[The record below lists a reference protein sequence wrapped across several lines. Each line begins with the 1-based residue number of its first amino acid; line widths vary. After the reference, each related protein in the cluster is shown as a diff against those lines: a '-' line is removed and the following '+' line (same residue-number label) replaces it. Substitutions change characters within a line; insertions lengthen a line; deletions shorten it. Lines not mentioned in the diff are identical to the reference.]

1 MQSTEQTDVREA
13 LNERGGFHAWWR
25 LLRPH
30 TLTASFVPV
39 FVGTMYASFTNSI
52 DWILFAAM
60 MVASLLIQS
69 ATNMF
74 NEYYDFVRGL
84 DTQDSVGISGSIVRD
99 GMKPKTIL
107 NSALIFFG
115 LALLLG
121 VYISASSSWW
131 IAIIGLIC
139 MAFGYLYTGG
149 PLPIAYTPLGEVF
162 SGILMGSVII
172 GISFFIQT
180 GVVTWDVVL
189 ISLPVTILIGSLN
202 LSNNIRDRE
211 GDKIGGR
218 KTLAILLGHE
228 RAITLM
234 AAAFI
239 VAYGLTIL
247 YIVIGLLPIESLITL
262 ISAVKAREV
271 IKGFR
276 GKTTPLQMMP
286 AMIATGKTNT
296 FYGLL
301 LSVSLL
307 IHTILS

>member
-1 MQSTEQTDVREA
+1 MQSTEQTNVSEA

-52 DWILFAAM
+52 DCGLFAAM

-84 DTQDSVGISGSIVRD
+84 DTEDSVGISGSIVRD
-99 GMKPKTIL
+99 GMQPKTIL

-115 LALLLG
+115 LAMLLG

-131 IAIIGLIC
+131 VAVIGLIC

-149 PLPIAYTPLGEVF
+149 PLPIAYTPLGEIF
-162 SGILMGSVII
+162 AGILMGSVII

-180 GVVTWDVVL
+180 GAVTWDVVF
-189 ISLPVTILIGSLN
+189 ISIPVAILIGSLN
-202 LSNNIRDRE
+202 LANNIRDRE
-211 GDKIGGR
+211 GDKKGGR

-234 AAAFI
+234 ATAFI
-239 VAYGLTIL
+239 VAYGLTLLYVALGIL
-247 YIVIGLLPIESLITL
+247 PVWSLITL
-262 ISAVKAREV
+262 ISALKAREV

-276 GKTTPLQMMP
+276 GKTTSLEMMP
-286 AMIATGKTNT
+286 AMIAT
-296 FYGLL
+296 
-301 LSVSLL
+301 
-307 IHTILS
+307 